1 MGRDDERQPASFD
14 RLLVQGALQ
23 GEQREQGVQ
32 GSLLAEEIIIIKVTT
47 KKGFQIW
54 KPFLIYNILW
64 IIVGT
69 KKAPVSGAFF
79 YYFILIYYCISLMR
93 LQEFLLIESDLLF

>member
-1 MGRDDERQPASFD
+1 MGRNDERQPASFD

-54 KPFLIYNILW
+54 KPFLICMSR
-64 IIVGT
+64 
-69 KKAPVSGAFF
+69 PE
-79 YYFILIYYCISLMR
+79 IS
-93 LQEFLLIESDLLF
+93 